1 MSTETVTCEQIRRDE
16 IASAIVVRI
25 RLGRKGFL
33 CHGKVR
39 LMESIDEHGSISAAA
54 RAMDMTYRQA
64 WKLIDAVNALFD
76 GPVISA
82 KAGGSHGGGASL
94 TELGR
99 DVVRRYRNVEK
110 TAALIAAGEMAQ
122 LGVACRSRA

>member
-1 MSTETVTCEQIRRDE
+1 
-16 IASAIVVRI
+16 
-25 RLGRKGFL
+25 
-33 CHGKVR
+33 
-39 LMESIDEHGSISAAA
+39 MESIDEHGSISAAA

-76 GPVISA
+76 DPVISA

-99 DVVRRYRNVEK
+99 DVVRRYRKVEK
-110 TAALIAAGEMAQ
+110 TAVLIAASELAAIGARLSLQ
-122 LGVACRSRA
+122 SVAMRKPALNALR